1 MLVSLLGVGTALR
14 LERVALSNYI
24 TTKGKQLEGAFF
36 LGRAL
41 KLRRFDK
48 EGGGRQ
54 RGLSSRCSS
63 RRFFCFGKTGGAL
76 FDVMWRVG
84 RAVRGWGEEGGGC
97 AAITDLFSVIP

>member
-1 MLVSLLGVGTALR
+1 MGAHMFEVSLLGVGTALR

-63 RRFFCFGKTGGAL
+63 RRFFL
-76 FDVMWRVG
+76 FWKDWWCSVRRDVACRKSSAGLG
-84 RAVRGWGEEGGGC
+84 RGGGRLRC
-97 AAITDLFSVIP
+97 DY